1 MKTSKL
7 ALVLAMTS
15 LSAFV
20 IGCSANAN
28 NTAEEN
34 IQPPAIIQQPSTPTP
49 APIEMEPSSTSTTE
63 TATATTTDGT
73 APTATVAPVVQ
84 KISIAQA
91 IQTAESHSKGK
102 AVEIEL
108 QRGQSSAIYNVETH
122 EGTYE
127 HHVQIDTVTGKVLSS
142 YSERDLNIKPQVKIG
157 LAQAIQIAEKAVAG
171 EVVDANLD
179 HEYITAHY
187 EIKLRSQSGH
197 PYELKVHA
205 NTGEILKSKVEYD
218 DEDDDDDYE
227 GKRHHHDK
235 DKH

>member
-20 IGCSANAN
+20 VGCSANAN

-49 APIEMEPSSTSTTE
+49 APIEMEPT
-63 TATATTTDGT
+63 TATATTAT
-73 APTATVAPVVQ
+73 TATTESTTATETIAPAVQ
-84 KISIAQA
+84 KISIVQA

-127 HHVQIDTVTGKVLSS
+127 HHVQIDSITGKVLSS

-171 EVVDANLD
+171 EVVDASLD

-227 GKRHHHDK
+227 GKRHYHDK